1 MSGQHHFIHE
11 GLAGQVAD
19 ATPVKSHRC
28 YQCGKCTAG
37 CPLAA
42 EMDYPPSQIM
52 RMLQIGTPQMD
63 EAVLRSHTIWLCL
76 SCETCFTRCPQEI
89 DIPVM
94 MDFLRGESMG
104 RGLANPKAKDIISF
118 HKSFLDS
125 IRFTG
130 RLFEVGLVA
139 DYKLRSRHFM
149 QDLLLAPRMFFKG
162 KLGLLPHGVKNRK
175 SLARIF
181 KKTMKRV

>member
-1 MSGQHHFIHE
+1 MSGHHNATLD
-11 GLAGQVAD
+11 GLTGQVEE
-19 ATPVKSHRC
+19 ATPVESYRC

-52 RMLQIGTPQMD
+52 RMLQIGTPAMD
-63 EAVLRSHTIWLCL
+63 EAILRSHTIWLCL
-76 SCETCFTRCPQEI
+76 SCETCYARCPQEI

-94 MDFLRGESMG
+94 MDYLRGESM
-104 RGLANPKAKDIISF
+104 RKRMTNPKARDIISF

-125 IRFTG
+125 IRYTG
-130 RLFEVGLVA
+130 RLYEVGLVA

-149 QDLLLAPRMFFKG
+149 QDLLLAPRMFLKG
-162 KLGLLPHGVKNRK
+162 KLGLLPHRVKNRRN
-175 SLARIF
+175 LARIF
-181 KKTMKRV
+181 RKTMK